1 MSATNISIDQNSF
14 IEWIERNASNQ
25 NVARGASSSVS
36 AKAALFKL
44 NDIENKLAD
53 GQQSLS
59 AILQKISVDLG
70 DVNNGLMVAN
80 RSLGD
85 ANARLRA
92 NQTHLGGLTQ
102 VMEVNPTL
110 AATAEAQ
117 NDQKKF
123 AKKIADDQANV
134 ATYNA
139 KITQLNA
146 KKWSL
151 SVLANRVLQ
160 SLNKLNIARTDNN
173 ATKSKLTDFVSNSG
187 FGYVAVY
194 IKADWVGKTLED
206 FYRGMNTLDAE
217 SNLNTFNSSMLNII
231 AGKNRDGSSADEFG
245 IAVATALPA
254 FNARKAEEAKDR
266 TDFSTKIA
274 LENEAAKK
282 RGEEMYAAKVAH
294 ENTSNVTWGILGA
307 LGLGFAAAGP
317 GTVGAGATSAAA
329 TGTVTTTSSG
339 LLVADAG
346 VVGGGSLA
354 GSGTATTLAELGIGA
369 GTSTAGTGGLT
380 IAGAGTVGAGSS
392 TALSTAG
399 TATTLT
405 ELGISGTATTSVS
418 TAAAT
423 ATASELS
430 AATSAYQTALSRL
443 SAASEYLQAVKATP
457 GVTQSAIANAQALVN
472 NLKPGL
478 QSAFEVLT
486 KLTH

>member
-25 NVARGASSSVS
+25 NVARSASSSIS

-102 VMEVNPTL
+102 VMKVNPTL

-187 FGYVAVY
+187 FGYIAVY
-194 IKADWVGKTLED
+194 IKADWAGKTLED
-206 FYRGMNTLDAE
+206 FYRGMTTLDAE
-217 SNLNTFNSSMLNII
+217 SNLNTFNSSILNII

-245 IAVATALPA
+245 TAVAAALPA
-254 FNARKAEEAKDR
+254 FNAKKAAEAKDR

-274 LENEAAKK
+274 LENEAARK
-282 RGEEMYAAKVAH
+282 RGEEMYTAKVAH

-317 GTVGAGATSAAA
+317 GTVGAGAT
-329 TGTVTTTSSG
+329 
-339 LLVADAG
+339 
-346 VVGGGSLA
+346 
-354 GSGTATTLAELGIGA
+354 TATTETAGAIGSGAGSTGGATGAATAELGGAATSTTGTIGA
-369 GTSTAGTGGLT
+369 GTTGT
-380 IAGAGTVGAGSS
+380 AGAGATG
-392 TALSTAG
+392 TAG
-399 TATTLT
+399 TA
-405 ELGISGTATTSVS
+405 GKAATDALNLVTVS
-418 TAAAT
+418 AEQYQAAASALSNAQHLMMQAKNALT
-423 ATASELS
+423 ALRAAGASTEAIAS
-430 AATSAYQTALSRL
+430 AQSTFSGAKEAYQVANSIF
-443 SAASEYLQAVKATP
+443 ATLR
-457 GVTQSAIANAQALVN
+457 T
-472 NLKPGL
+472 
-478 QSAFEVLT
+478 VL
-486 KLTH
+486 